1 MIEKIEESNVSVTV
15 DESILNKE
23 LGAILHEAALVGRV
37 HIVIAI
43 MSKNDPDMTVIDNM
57 WDRAAQ
63 NTLQYSIYD
72 TASVIY
78 KFFKEQGRI

>member
-57 WDRAAQ
+57 W
-63 NTLQYSIYD
+63 TLQYSIYD